1 MNQLNKPIVT
11 VIMSCF
17 NSANFIEDAVNSITN
32 QSFRDFEF
40 LIMDDGSL
48 DNTYKIIQN
57 LSYEDRRIKIYQ
69 NDKNIGLTKSL
80 NLLIKEA
87 RGEFIVR
94 QDADDISYVD
104 RLKSQIDILSKS
116 KFSACTTRA
125 KIMDTNY
132 IKPKY
137 TYFLPKKMVIKFK
150 NPFIH
155 GTLAIKKQVLNELGN
170 YDENFYFAQDYKLFS
185 KMIEQGYKIK
195 YLSSVLYEI
204 NMKDNISS
212 NFLKQQNYYANCV
225 KNNIKPEANKDFIKK
240 DI

>member
-17 NSANFIEDAVNSITN
+17 NSENFIEDAVNSITN

>member
-17 NSANFIEDAVNSITN
+17 NSENFIEDAVNSITN

-40 LIMDDGSL
+40 LIMDDGSS

>member
-1 MNQLNKPIVT
+1 MNQLNKPVVS

-17 NSANFIEDAVNSITN
+17 NSENFIEDAVNSITN

-40 LIMDDGSL
+40 LIMDDGSS

-80 NLLIKEA
+80 NLLINEA
-87 RGEFIVR
+87 KGEFIVR
-94 QDADDISYVD
+94 QDADDISYVN
-104 RLKSQIDILSKS
+104 RLRSQIDILSKS

-125 KIMDTNY
+125 KIMGTNNM
-132 IKPKY
+132 KPKF
-137 TYFLPKKMVIKFK
+137 TYLLPKKMVIKFK

-155 GTLAIKKQVLNELGN
+155 GTLAIKKKVLNELGN

-195 YLSSVLYEI
+195 YLSNVLYEI

-212 NFLKQQNYYANCV
+212 NFLKQQSYYANCV
-225 KNNIKPEANKDFIKK
+225 KNNIKPEVNKDFIK
-240 DI
+240 

>member
-17 NSANFIEDAVNSITN
+17 NSENFIEDAVNSITN

-125 KIMDTNY
+125 KIMNTNY

-170 YDENFYFAQDYKLFS
+170 YDENFYFAQDYKLFY

-225 KNNIKPEANKDFIKK
+225 KNNINPEANKDFIKK

>member
-40 LIMDDGSL
+40 LIMDDGSS

-170 YDENFYFAQDYKLFS
+170 YDENFYFAQDYKLFY